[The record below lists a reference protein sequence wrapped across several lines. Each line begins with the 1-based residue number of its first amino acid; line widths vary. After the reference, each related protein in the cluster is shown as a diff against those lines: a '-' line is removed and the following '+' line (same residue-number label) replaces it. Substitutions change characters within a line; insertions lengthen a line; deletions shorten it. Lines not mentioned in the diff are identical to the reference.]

1 MFYVLNNFFTQIYT
15 LLKTE
20 AVTSLMSNE
29 KDRVLDWSKVKYGE
43 CMLGSGINGIRD
55 SLKQKGGMEGRV
67 NMIAGAIAGAL
78 RIPGITGGSIGGTI
92 KNLEMKLP
100 NAAGGTTVRTDT
112 KAIGAMQSS
121 FGGIASSMGVAGGA
135 DIYKGIVDEL
145 SSDVNNMSN
154 SFGKKHR
161 ILTDILVEAN
171 LILKEIENSRNR
183 IDRKISDGPNSGYVR
198 QELEMLN
205 DLEKLLRKDIEKI
218 STIIDSAISEAT
230 RQISSAATNIEEIKT
245 KLMKTTGTD
254 GISIGKKISYV
265 TGAVPNYAKAL
276 EAADVA
282 AKKIGVELGDIM
294 DSRDKAALRMRIE
307 EAKSKSSSVVI
318 KDLVDFDRKI
328 TDAYMGKKAAS
339 TSGGGTKGGVI
350 SMEKRIESQTV
361 TRKGLL
367 KAFSEKSNI
376 LFKRMLVAV
385 YAMSKKLGTTIP
397 LSDELGVMIHTF
409 DQMGSIYREGIE
421 FALTGYNKHASA
433 TEQRERFLGQL
444 AAVISSL
451 KALVAGPGGD
461 MFQAIKTPMEEF
473 QKHIDFYIDRFNLDE
488 GNKIQT
494 RFKSTTGGDDDD
506 EKYMA
511 EGGSEL
517 SQAGMTLNNVRRTL
531 KHFYAVAKMRSN
543 LTKVVSESK
552 VYNKNYESILGEA
565 LSKHIEVCNTDYDNF
580 TKALAGTGVIYNG
593 LSIGDVFNPVS
604 IGNTE
609 VKKNWNKENILKM
622 KKTMVDAKIELYRA
636 LQSID
641 MRLMQF
647 SDAAAASPDDVKE
660 VSRMLDSVQIVSE
673 WFNDRSGD
681 SVAGLF
687 EYMPFMLKGF
697 DPIDSPHTE
706 RIISKEKSSLV
717 LNEKHYYSE
726 VEKMLKGDGVGGKLD
741 PAIDLPAGG
750 KKSTSA
756 KGSLPGNP
764 FIAISPTRA
773 GYAKDFAK
781 KTVDRIM
788 ALKNI
793 VAAFTYLGN
802 KFGGKN
808 IDEGAFMTP
817 GQLYSTLCNYLYT
830 SAFVMG
836 WDGYKESGGAS
847 TNAFSKTY
855 KINGVTMESTAV
867 ANTINGGIN
876 DQKSNTN
883 IGPVGDL
890 PNGKT
895 GINVGICSYSP
906 APFDNVDGNASMN
919 GNLTKQGAGDAVGR
933 GGETVN
939 GIWAVT
945 GNIVNNPATA
955 NPKIALKDITG
966 APPVTTAAFGCA
978 FNSIPEM
985 KEGGGTVGGWHGEFI
1000 DTDKLFIVA
1009 IKSMVAKVFTVSGL
1023 YNMFNFQSHGD
1034 HTMSST
1040 RFVLGG
1046 SDSPASSNLNPS
1058 NLPEIIDEA
1067 IELYVRLPLLA
1078 EFYKDVF
1085 SLDVAST
1092 SDEVISLIPE
1102 MDPIWSGIM
1111 RIAFDSPKG
1120 AGVVTKNYAAR
1131 MIKEINGIYARYAG
1145 KPNLVS
1151 SVVNDFIADVNSRF
1165 GVMKR
1170 VEAQKY
1176 INEENSRREQFTD
1189 SKNDP
1194 RDFDILD
1201 DNETGTGI
1209 APSDRYGVGVRGS
1222 RMNSS
1227 NTDFSLTF
1235 INTIKEFREKVDNKI
1250 RHAVYGSG
1258 LDGSITDEEMTGRQ
1272 TKIPNFYEQVRIAKN
1287 TMKTTKTPEE
1297 KFGVVYAAISGLES
1311 SVTRASETYVL
1322 FHELVVAPLNTLAMV
1337 YSALDKF
1344 EQIVW
1349 TNCIATAARETISI
1363 TDAVF
1368 TAIINP
1374 ATILTTL
1381 GNILNKIKAV
1391 IPQNL
1396 KENLTLTS
1404 LFRPEEYSAPAGYY
1418 GIGASYPDI
1427 KMLTNRL
1434 QVSEDGKKTF
1444 AFISLWHEKCFKQLT
1459 QAILSHATDMSGLV
1473 EVSTSGSKITIDHS
1487 RLQQYCEETMT
1498 FIRKSILSFRGVI
1511 DSTILE
1517 KYEAFGHEGSIAY
1530 LQEHLFDRMFYGKD
1544 DGGLPK
1550 AIKEIVDCYYIF
1562 GNKDPTSPGRPYFT
1576 RDLNLMQVDAG
1587 IAPNTAVVYNTA
1599 NNWNTTARGT
1609 VATQIGIGNVITGFK
1624 GWSFD
1629 SVMSELVYYYPINGA
1644 MFSGTAPNSALAYG
1658 TVRGAITYGEE
1669 SGQSSNT
1676 FISTLKHCRTDKD
1689 TLSYALKSPGSA
1701 SNGTRLFKYAV
1712 ITGRYNFYLQKDE
1725 KQFIRGDHHDQ
1736 KYINHINGTGLN
1748 AVIQDHD
1755 CGAGLL
1761 IKFNEVLAKYLEQF
1775 WDPGSSKIYKPAI
1788 SEFANGS
1795 ANRAV
1800 FQNMGFPDFAAPI
1813 LLNEGESE
1821 FVGDF
1826 TISAGGAPNITDVNP
1841 IATYDALTN
1850 RKIARIGG
1858 FIRYEALTTELKFAG
1873 PVIRDD
1879 LYITSSWAT
1888 RLGTLVKYFRNA
1900 VISNKTLR
1908 GLYDLH
1914 FQNNIINDIIVDTA
1928 VHPVQNITIS
1938 NINSVNYNKAL
1949 RLYLHTLTPIL
1960 IANIHGASR
1969 AAARTIAQVIA
1980 AIAGAAAAAPLR
1992 NACAPLFIENIDI
2005 FNVLIPNPPGAGG
2018 NNISNELLTFINS
2031 SVVSVENNNLFNTA
2045 INGVVANVAMNSLE
2059 QNMTDMQT
2067 IIDTANAAALAAG
2080 GAPRAILAG
2089 EQELINLG
2097 ASLVQSETDQTAL
2110 YTKCDNI
2117 RPLDYQDSPW
2127 NGKIN
2132 AGVGVAGFG
2141 NNEDTLSNN
2150 ILKMWCIKA
2159 CLRFRNKVVEAMG
2172 TNPIFSESDMK
2183 RTIEDLAG
2191 EIIATEK
2198 TFHIARLNRVVTLSR
2213 LISADIIRLAAKG
2226 DDGTVVYGG
2235 PPLALVPAVP
2245 PIFKT
2250 NIIGNPL
2257 SNMFTD
2263 ANLISYNNNN
2273 SGIILNLAIGI
2284 TDIVSKHISRYSA
2297 KLISEISKGPASVVV
2312 AAMYNMDM
2320 YGNDLRLIYDSANAP
2335 FNNVILGANYDPA
2348 RYSTC
2353 MNKLTYMTFLGLNEM
2368 QINTMYNVQPPP
2380 IGGGAPPPINLE
2392 KALLMGATDRDMT
2405 VATSIARFL
2414 SYAFGMGIME
2424 KTNAI
2429 GNNFTEVI
2437 NCTEN
2442 IIVDTAGMRA
2452 ALVPMAGGGT
2462 GGYIVNCEFY
2472 TYTALGYNNN
2482 INIIPTGPGGNI
2494 APFDTA
2500 AGKNAVNTYID
2511 GIITSIDKAIT
2522 LRQKLISTDPEKFN
2536 AITSLI
2542 GDDVEKKLGNPDEIV
2557 FASLANVMKNM
2568 LTEQS
2573 RSGTAPALLWTNLSD
2588 VPSGMKENF
2597 KANLPIFIK
2606 MFSKIGMS
2614 ANLLKML
2621 LRSNGG
2627 AGNINVNRFLGGVN
2641 NINKKTKLEG
2651 IQGQLWPYDKNHEDK
2666 EMKDDVNARG
2676 YYNYLLD
2683 KLSVSCDGI
2692 IKCATTVL
2700 DELGDNPLYLETA
2713 EGSITSYRNN
2723 NNVAPFMPMSSALMG
2738 LRDNEHSYNTLKPFH
2753 LPSGS
2758 EFSLAYGT
2766 RLLLGRPSV
2775 KPMLDH
2781 APGMRELTEKYNL
2794 VTSDAGK
2801 QFALETVDSFIGKY
2815 VPLLRW
2821 ITDVKTISIVGCGHP
2836 LISSTKLNGYIKDEL
2851 KSYGLK
2857 NTVNDV
2863 ISLTTSSDKNGSI
2876 DKIVAVT
2883 TGTAY
2888 NSNNKPLSR
2897 SETQI
2902 YNIID
2907 LGVNPININ
2916 ALRREVPLVNMLNY
2930 AYTFDSFAKD
2940 ILGNFKISADDME
2953 IDNPINGLLNFVIH
2967 PYASAKYY
2975 FDNGKPD
2982 EATTSMMYNVFGS
2995 IPANNSHG
3003 LAGHD
3008 KFAINQILC
3017 KALFSGYESFN
3028 DNNNAGIVVLPFKA
3042 QLYRNGQIAQAN
3054 GSTILYYPEDK
3065 SIKEMTITHCSMSYL
3080 QMLGQMRFDTTFIR
3094 NLLFISTAHR
3104 LMRAKISNELMK
3116 ISYPVATGPSVAN
3129 PTITEGIPWETW
3141 DKSD

>member
-29 KDRVLDWSKVKYGE
+29 KNGVLDWSKVKYGE

-92 KNLEMKLP
+92 QNLERKLP
-100 NAAGGTTVRTDT
+100 SAAGGTTVRTDS

-183 IDRKISDGPNSGYVR
+183 IDRKISDGPNSAYVR

-230 RQISSAATNIEEIKT
+230 RQISSAATNIDEIKN
-245 KLMKTTGTD
+245 KLMKTTTGND
-254 GISIGKKISYV
+254 NISIGKKISYV

-307 EAKSKSSSVVI
+307 EAKSKSSSVII

-339 TSGGGTKGGVI
+339 TSGGGTEGGVI

-451 KALVAGPGGD
+451 KTLVSGPGGD

-473 QKHIDFYIDRFNLDE
+473 QKHIDFYIDRFNLDD

-494 RFKSTTGGDDDD
+494 RFKSTTGGDDDETYTAD
-506 EKYMA
+506 
-511 EGGSEL
+511 GGSEL

-565 LSKHIEVCNTDYDNF
+565 LSKHIELCNSDYDEF
-580 TKALAGTGVIYNG
+580 KKALDGTGIPYKGN
-593 LSIGDVFNPVS
+593 LHIGDVFLPVS
-604 IGNTE
+604 E
-609 VKKNWNKENILKM
+609 KPAPDVKKDWNKENILKM
-622 KKTMVDAKIELYRA
+622 KKTMIDAKIELYRA

-717 LNEKHYYSE
+717 LSEKHYYSE
-726 VEKMLKGDGVGGKLD
+726 VEKMLKGDSNVLLD
-741 PAIDLPAGG
+741 INDAAHLQAGG
-750 KKSTSA
+750 KKSSKIA
-756 KGSLPGNP
+756 GSLPGNP

-836 WDGYKESGGAS
+836 WDGYKESGDAN
-847 TNAFSKTY
+847 TNSFSKTY
-855 KINGVTMESTAV
+855 KIGGVTMQSPTVDADG
-867 ANTINGGIN
+867 INGGIN
-876 DQKSNTN
+876 DQNSDTN
-883 IGPVGDL
+883 IGPVGNL
-890 PNGKT
+890 ANGNT

-906 APFDNVDGNASMN
+906 APFDNPDTHASGN
-919 GNLTKQGAGDAVGR
+919 GNLTKQGAGAAVNVRANTANGKWNTIGTDA
-933 GGETVN
+933 
-939 GIWAVT
+939 
-945 GNIVNNPATA
+945 NIPATA
-955 NPKIALKDITG
+955 NPKIALPNITG

-978 FNSIPEM
+978 FNSIPVSEGK
-985 KEGGGTVGGWHGEFI
+985 KETVGGWHGEFI

-1111 RIAFDSPKG
+1111 RIAFDSPNG
-1120 AGVVTKNYAAR
+1120 AGLVTKNYAAR
-1131 MIKEINGIYARYAG
+1131 MIKEINGIYARYSG

-1165 GVMKR
+1165 GVMKK

-1176 INEENSRREQFTD
+1176 INEENSRRDQFTD
-1189 SKNDP
+1189 PKKDS

-1227 NTDFSLTF
+1227 NTEFSLKF

-1297 KFGVVYAAISGLES
+1297 KFGVVYAIISGLES

-1349 TNCIATAARETISI
+1349 TNCIATAAKETESYLKEGVGKTLFAAINNEGLYN
-1363 TDAVF
+1363 DELD
-1368 TAIINP
+1368 AII
-1374 ATILTTL
+1374 
-1381 GNILNKIKAV
+1381 GKIKNH
-1391 IPQNL
+1391 IPDSRHWKANL
-1396 KENLTLTS
+1396 VARS
-1404 LFRPEEYSAPAGYY
+1404 LFRPKTYSLPLHQYNSTIALDEISKIVSRLDANAD
-1418 GIGASYPDI
+1418 GARI
-1427 KMLTNRL
+1427 
-1434 QVSEDGKKTF
+1434 F
-1444 AFISLWHEKCFKQLT
+1444 AFVSLWHEKCFKQLT
-1459 QAILSHATDMSGLV
+1459 QAVLSHATDMSGLV

-1487 RLQQYCEETMT
+1487 RLQQYCEETMA
-1498 FIRKSILSFRGVI
+1498 FIRKSILSFRGII

-1517 KYEAFGHEGSIAY
+1517 KYEAFGSEGSIAY

-1550 AIKEIVDCYYIF
+1550 AIKEIVNCYYLF
-1562 GNKDPTSPGRPYFT
+1562 GNKDPEAPGRPYFT
-1576 RDLNLMQVDAG
+1576 RGLELVQTAPGVPVDTLVTPLGAANLWRPD
-1587 IAPNTAVVYNTA
+1587 
-1599 NNWNTTARGT
+1599 RT
-1609 VATQIGIGNVITGFK
+1609 VATQGGIGKVIDKFP

-1629 SVMSELVYYYPINGA
+1629 SVMSELVYYYPVDGNLNTGLKPFNILNNNGGD
-1644 MFSGTAPNSALAYG
+1644 SPG
-1658 TVRGAITYGEE
+1658 
-1669 SGQSSNT
+1669 GQSDTT
-1676 FISTLKHCRTDKD
+1676 FLSTLSKSRTGLD
-1689 TLSYALKSPGSA
+1689 TLAYALKSPSDKPGEV
-1701 SNGTRLFKYAV
+1701 RKFKYAV
-1712 ITGRYNFYLQKDE
+1712 ISGRYNFYLQKNARDE
-1725 KQFIRGDHHDQ
+1725 NEFLRGDNIIQ
-1736 KYINHINGTGLN
+1736 KYIDDDGKGLLDYRINHDSGEGI
-1748 AVIQDHD
+1748 
-1755 CGAGLL
+1755 L

-1775 WDPGSSKIYKPAI
+1775 WDPSSLKIYKPAI

-1800 FQNMGFPDFAAPI
+1800 FQNMGFPDFATPYLSIIKNSEIINSMPIDPPMNFNRIIEIKDDSDPAP
-1813 LLNEGESE
+1813 
-1821 FVGDF
+1821 VD
-1826 TISAGGAPNITDVNP
+1826 NI
-1841 IATYDALTN
+1841 
-1850 RKIARIGG
+1850 IARIGG
-1858 FIRYEALTTELKFAG
+1858 FIKYDSLTNFNYRDETK
-1873 PVIRDD
+1873 IRDSI
-1879 LYITSSWAT
+1879 YIKSSWAT
-1888 RLGTLVKYFRNA
+1888 RLGALAKFYRNNNYPPA
-1900 VISNKTLR
+1900 STI
-1908 GLYDLH
+1908 GDLYTKHVYNGVLSK
-1914 FQNNIINDIIVDTA
+1914 IILA
-1928 VHPVQNITIS
+1928 ALPVFPAMQPMRIS
-1938 NINSVNYNKAL
+1938 NIIATNDERRRLSVTLPASRTQLAVDGTALLLGINLVINSVVAILNHAPTVTLLNAELTRQSVGGAAVVNSLYNDMTGLITVNGGGVYAAVARNDIATAL
-1949 RLYLHTLTPIL
+1949 ADVTLLNTAAENVTPL
-1960 IANIHGASR
+1960 PGGV
-1969 AAARTIAQVIA
+1969 AAGSLQLVNTDYGD
-1980 AIAGAAAAAPLR
+1980 AITALPGLVTAYTATQTTVATNSAISAAGAAAHH
-1992 NACAPLFIENIDI
+1992 DI
-2005 FNVLIPNPPGAGG
+2005 NWNGKM
-2018 NNISNELLTFINS
+2018 
-2031 SVVSVENNNLFNTA
+2031 NTA
-2045 INGVVANVAMNSLE
+2045 NSIGY
-2059 QNMTDMQT
+2059 D
-2067 IIDTANAAALAAG
+2067 IGGAAG
-2080 GAPRAILAG
+2080 GAVAA
-2089 EQELINLG
+2089 
-2097 ASLVQSETDQTAL
+2097 ATAR
-2110 YTKCDNI
+2110 DANI
-2117 RPLDYQDSPW
+2117 H
-2127 NGKIN
+2127 
-2132 AGVGVAGFG
+2132 
-2141 NNEDTLSNN
+2141 
-2150 ILKMWCIKA
+2150 KMWCIKA
-2159 CLRFRNKVVEAMG
+2159 CMRLRNEVVELMG
-2172 TNPIFSESDMK
+2172 STIHVDEKDMIASITN
-2183 RTIEDLAG
+2183 LAG
-2191 EIIATEK
+2191 KISNSET
-2198 TFHIARLNRVVTLSR
+2198 TFHKNRLNRVCSMTAF
-2213 LISADIIRLAAKG
+2213 ISTKIIIHNLDTDGALGQTGFDDLTGDELTNMENDFSAIRYQAINGAAINANVDIIMGYINTYITEFR
-2226 DDGTVVYGG
+2226 
-2235 PPLALVPAVP
+2235 
-2245 PIFKT
+2245 
-2250 NIIGNPL
+2250 N
-2257 SNMFTD
+2257 
-2263 ANLISYNNNN
+2263 NLIAEVRN
-2273 SGIILNLAIGI
+2273 
-2284 TDIVSKHISRYSA
+2284 
-2297 KLISEISKGPASVVV
+2297 GPASVVV

-2320 YGNDLRLIYDSANAP
+2320 YFNDVSLLYVGDNAVFNRKAIDANFDSAVFSTIFNRFTFFAYIGLSEEQINILLNTVPAALAAGANNYRVERALLGGYTDVNLSVIGTNNDLKN
-2335 FNNVILGANYDPA
+2335 FA
-2348 RYSTC
+2348 R
-2353 MNKLTYMTFLGLNEM
+2353 
-2368 QINTMYNVQPPP
+2368 
-2380 IGGGAPPPINLE
+2380 
-2392 KALLMGATDRDMT
+2392 AL
-2405 VATSIARFL
+2405 SF
-2414 SYAFGMGIME
+2414 AFGLGVCYKGVAQDDSFDKI
-2424 KTNAI
+2424 
-2429 GNNFTEVI
+2429 I
-2437 NCTEN
+2437 NDSSQ
-2442 IIVDTAGMRA
+2442 IVT
-2452 ALVPMAGGGT
+2452 
-2462 GGYIVNCEFY
+2462 I
-2472 TYTALGYNNN
+2472 YN
-2482 INIIPTGPGGNI
+2482 
-2494 APFDTA
+2494 TA
-2500 AGKNAVNTYID
+2500 AGNNEGYPANCELYSYGGGDTNITAADGPGRNTMHGVGGNASLLKFNTH
-2511 GIITSIDKAIT
+2511 
-2522 LRQKLISTDPEKFN
+2522 LNKLINDINKILINKQTLYSSDPDQFERIISMDEKE
-2536 AITSLI
+2536 
-2542 GDDVEKKLGNPDEIV
+2542 EKSNWGNPDEVV

-2666 EMKDDVNARG
+2666 DMKDDVNARG

-2738 LRDNEHSYNTLKPFH
+2738 LRDNADSYNTLKPFH

-2758 EFSLAYGT
+2758 EFSLVYGT

-2836 LISSTKLNGYIKDEL
+2836 LISSTKLGGYIKDEL

-2876 DKIVAVT
+2876 DKIVTIT

-2897 SETQI
+2897 LETQI

-2940 ILGNFKISADDME
+2940 ILGNFNISADDMK
-2953 IDNPINGLLNFVIH
+2953 IDNPTNGLLNFVIH

-2975 FDNGKPD
+2975 NHMDDLGGALDPAKSS
-2982 EATTSMMYNVFGS
+2982 TYSIYNVFGV
-2995 IPANNSHG
+2995 IPANNAHG

-3017 KALFSGYESFN
+3017 KALFSGYEHSST
-3028 DNNNAGIVVLPFKA
+3028 NNPIDYPIKA
-3042 QLYRNGQIAQAN
+3042 QLYRNGHIYT
-3054 GSTILYYPEDK
+3054 SDDSKVLYYPEDK
-3065 SIKEMTITHCSMSYL
+3065 SIKEMTINNCSMSYL

-3129 PTITEGIPWETW
+3129 PSITDGIPWETW